1 MSKKSNP
8 PSKTPHSKQTVQ
20 IAEQRTTV
28 SGPIPSA
35 DEMARYKTIDP
46 ELVNR
51 IVSLAEREAANRHKM
66 EALALNANIEIS
78 NKQFS
83 ERRLGQRFGFGIG
96 ALGLICSVALSWI
109 GADNTASI
117 VGGSTV
123 LGLVGIFVTGQILSK
138 KDNSTS

>member
-1 MSKKSNP
+1 MSKKSNFP
-8 PSKTPHSKQTVQ
+8 NKAGHAQRTVL
-20 IAEQRTTV
+20 AEQHTTV

-35 DEMARYKTIDP
+35 EEMARYKAIDP

-66 EALALNANIEIS
+66 ETSALKANIEIS

-83 ERRLGQRFGFGIG
+83 ERRLGLKFGFSIG
-96 ALGLICSVALSWI
+96 ALGLISSVALAWI
-109 GADNTASI
+109 GAENAASI

-123 LGLVGIFVTGQILSK
+123 LGLVAIFVTGQIK
-138 KDNSTS
+138 FKNNS

>member
-1 MSKKSNP
+1 MSKKNNHS
-8 PSKTPHSKQTVQ
+8 SKTPRSQQTVQ

-35 DEMARYKTIDP
+35 DEKARYKAIDP

-66 EALALNANIEIS
+66 ESAALTANIEIS
-78 NKQFS
+78 KKQFS
-83 ERRLGQRFGFGIG
+83 ERKLGQKFGFGIG
-96 ALGLICSVALSWI
+96 ALGLICSVVLAWI
-109 GADNTASI
+109 GAENTASI